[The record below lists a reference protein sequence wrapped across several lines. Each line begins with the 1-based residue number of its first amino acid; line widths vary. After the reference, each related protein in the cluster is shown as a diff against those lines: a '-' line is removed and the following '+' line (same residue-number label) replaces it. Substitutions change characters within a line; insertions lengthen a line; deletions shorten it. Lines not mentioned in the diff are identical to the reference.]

1 MAKPTISWYDST
13 HTSQVATPFDFG
25 VIDAGDE
32 SNVFTFNIWNNRYK
46 AGSEDGTKDVS
57 KMEDCTITT
66 RDMDGG
72 LGNTVGKIVQA
83 VRDNWFHAQ
92 VDTLGETDLSETSS
106 RIGADFSKALGTT
119 GTTKHRKSLT
129 ATTWIANTAYT
140 VGQAV
145 KPAVA
150 NGYIYVCTTAG
161 NSGGTAPTWS
171 TTAGNTVNDGTVVW
185 ETVKIDHKPNAK
197 EILGVQNDGTPANS
211 AGNFVTVTLQAVVP
225 LNADAGRQD
234 FKIRCSY
241 RYV

>member
-1 MAKPTISWYDST
+1 MAKPIIYWYDST
-13 HTSQVATPFDFG
+13 HTAQVPTPFDFG

-32 SNVFTFNIWNNRYK
+32 SNVFTFNIWNNK
-46 AGSEDGTKDVS
+46 GGIADVS

-83 VRDNWFHAQ
+83 VRDDWFHAQ
-92 VDTLGETDLSETSS
+92 IDTLGETDLSQNSS
-106 RIGADFSKALGTT
+106 KIGANFSKALGTT

-129 ATTWIANTAYT
+129 ATTWVASTAYT
-140 VGQAV
+140 VGDAV

-150 NGYIYVCTTAG
+150 NGFIYVVTTAG
-161 NSGGTAPTWS
+161 TSGGTAPTWS
-171 TTAGNTVNDGTVVW
+171 TTEGTAVADGSIVW
-185 ETVKIDHKPNAK
+185 DTVKIDHKPNAK
-197 EILGVQNDGTPANS
+197 EIMGVQNDGSPTNA
-211 AGNFVTVTLQAVVP
+211 AGNFVTVTLQAFVP

-234 FKIRCSY
+234 FKIRASY